1 MLNDILKKDN
11 SKRFFFMIGLATAG
25 FAVSL
30 AAGNSVLFS
39 AGCCVILGV
48 IGFFAPSFMEK
59 RRKKKKLRMYE
70 IDMADY
76 LIGVTLLLS
85 SGLTLGDSLR
95 RALTGADIKKP
106 LYRDIARLFDGID
119 AGKYGSLVDAFESF
133 ASGCGSPS
141 VSTLTAVIVQNYKKG
156 SGEIAELFYE
166 LSMSARNSRKYM
178 CMKLA
183 DEASTLLL
191 IPSTMVLI
199 ALVMLLLTPA
209 VMTLMEI

>member
-48 IGFFAPSFMEK
+48 IGFFATSFMEK
-59 RRKKKKLRMYE
+59 RRKKKELRMYE

-95 RALTGADIKKP
+95 
-106 LYRDIARLFDGID
+106 
-119 AGKYGSLVDAFESF
+119 
-133 ASGCGSPS
+133 
-141 VSTLTAVIVQNYKKG
+141 
-156 SGEIAELFYE
+156 
-166 LSMSARNSRKYM
+166 
-178 CMKLA
+178 
-183 DEASTLLL
+183 
-191 IPSTMVLI
+191 
-199 ALVMLLLTPA
+199 
-209 VMTLMEI
+209 